1 MTLRLY
7 SLWDHKTWI
16 CSRQKVLY
24 IKWEWGGRERQEEN
38 YQFKAASFKILRKIG
53 NHKKNGWCNVGSPSI
68 WPRNSSR
75 TDFKNHLFKGLQYQH
90 RKISQSWSIK
100 EGRQGVRS
108 VLMFAFLLFRSCSP
122 NLGLVA
128 QTVKNSPS
136 MWEIWVLSLL
146 GRSPGGE
153 HGNPLQYCCLENPH
167 GQRSVASCSPWGRK
181 EPDTTERLSSST
193 QSELFFIF
201 LKNKICTSLMP
212 PLGSRRG
219 LFRPGAKQNCPI

>member
-53 NHKKNGWCNVGSPSI
+53 NLKKNGWCNVGSPSI

-128 QTVKNSPS
+128 QTVKNPPA
-136 MWEIWVLSLL
+136 MWETWVLSCWEDPLEE
-146 GRSPGGE
+146 GMATPSSIVACRIPMDRE
-153 HGNPLQYCCLENPH
+153 AWQAAVHG
-167 GQRSVASCSPWGRK
+167 VAKSR
-181 EPDTTERLSSST
+181 TRLSD
-193 QSELFFIF
+193 
-201 LKNKICTSLMP
+201 
-212 PLGSRRG
+212 
-219 LFRPGAKQNCPI
+219 